1 MTKTEHRIIHQW
13 EETLIADYYD
23 YRSRKLLDPLY
34 EQFQQWK
41 AGSLS
46 HDALFNAIHLVH
58 KGNQEFYNFYS
69 QKRQTLA
76 KWIQFDP
83 WFDEWLKT
91 HPAPEGADL
100 LPDSMKAF
108 RTGDMEPTETKDDA

>member
-1 MTKTEHRIIHQW
+1 MKKAEHRVIHQW
-13 EETLIADYYD
+13 EEALIADYYD
-23 YRSRKLLDPLY
+23 HRSHKLLDPLY

-41 AGSLS
+41 AGSLR
-46 HDALFNAIHLVH
+46 HDELLHAIHLVH
-58 KGNQEFYNFYS
+58 KENQEFYNFYS

-83 WFDEWLKT
+83 WFDEWVKT

-100 LPDSMKAF
+100 LPESMKAF
-108 RTGDMEPTETKDDA
+108 RAGEMDPGKDNDET